1 MRIKKTLALLLI
13 LSVVSFMTGCHK
25 MPELKESSDSAAP
38 AAKITAKETSD
49 TNQTADGDPN
59 AVFLIQCKKD
69 GKVDDTFADII
80 NQQLSLLP
88 ENLQSA
94 FVQDG
99 WSVYVT
105 DKDIA
110 QTYYKGEFDHVMAT
124 TNYEELRILIESRQ
138 DAAYESP
145 IHEVGH
151 WMDYYLD
158 FPSTTDE
165 FAAIYDSDKSSFI
178 TAYHSQCIDNE
189 LEFFAEGFWQYIVDP
204 DRLLKETPGLYR
216 FIYEQYCLMCARFS
230 AFKIFYT

>member
-1 MRIKKTLALLLI
+1 MRIKKPLALLLI

-25 MPELKESSDSAAP
+25 IPDLKESSDSAAP

-110 QTYYKGEFDHVMAT
+110 QTD
-124 TNYEELRILIESRQ
+124 R
-138 DAAYESP
+138 
-145 IHEVGH
+145 
-151 WMDYYLD
+151 
-158 FPSTTDE
+158 
-165 FAAIYDSDKSSFI
+165 KS
-178 TAYHSQCIDNE
+178 
-189 LEFFAEGFWQYIVDP
+189 VV
-204 DRLLKETPGLYR
+204 
-216 FIYEQYCLMCARFS
+216 
-230 AFKIFYT
+230 